1 MSFLNKTNHIDTT
14 EIWLKVVLNTDTP
27 ELSFQNM
34 YIKYTAIKHHVQ
46 TVC

>member
-1 MSFLNKTNHIDTT
+1 MSFLNKTNDNDIT
-14 EIWLKVVLNTDTP
+14 EIWLKVVLNTDTTD
-27 ELSFQNM
+27 LSFQNM